1 MLYLYILL
9 IIASYFLGAMPF
21 MIMIGRM
28 RGVDLSREPDLH
40 HALWYKV
47 GRPWGILGFLLD
59 ILKGVVPVLAGF
71 LLGFPLVVNAPAGLA
86 ALCGQM
92 WPVFRK
98 FDGERGNTVS
108 VGINFTLSLAY
119 GVPIIFII
127 ALAIAMAGF
136 FIRTALRWKA
146 SGSNLDERLRLGGSP
161 SLVFPLAVII
171 GFASCPVSSA
181 RPAARH
187 DPGVHGRGRADNGAP
202 PDGRADGRPAR
213 QQATVGRC
221 RQQAALRQER
231 KIRNNHVIH
240 ARSAPLSCH
249 CEERSDEA
257 ISSCNTFESTDCF
270 AIARNDRLR
279 GAPLYHVIARSAA
292 TKQSHPV
299 TSSNP
304 QIASLSLA
312 MTLYEDCPS
321 SYI

>member
-181 RPAARH
+181 LLGQP
-187 DPGVHGRGRADNGAP
+187 PGMTLAFTGVVVLIMVRRLTAGLTAD
-202 PDGRADGRPAR
+202 
-213 QQATVGRC
+213 
-221 RQQAALRQER
+221 
-231 KIRNNHVIH
+231 
-240 ARSAPLSCH
+240 
-249 CEERSDEA
+249 
-257 ISSCNTFESTDCF
+257 
-270 AIARNDRLR
+270 LR
-279 GAPLYHVIARSAA
+279 GSRRPWDVVVNRLLFDRS
-292 TKQSHPV
+292 
-299 TSSNP
+299 
-304 QIASLSLA
+304 
-312 MTLYEDCPS
+312 ER
-321 SYI
+321 